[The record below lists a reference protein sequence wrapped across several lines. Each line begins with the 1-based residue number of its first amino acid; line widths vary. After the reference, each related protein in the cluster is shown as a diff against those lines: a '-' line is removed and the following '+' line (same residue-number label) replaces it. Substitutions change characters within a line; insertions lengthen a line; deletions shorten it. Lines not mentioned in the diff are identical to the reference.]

1 MSKGITVKIIAGPA
15 AGKTTL
21 AAAFRDFLHKQ
32 GFTNVAVKDEDIAL
46 GLEHAN
52 LQDEKMDA
60 IRHRPVLIETVQTRK
75 GVVE

>member
-32 GFTNVAVKDEDIAL
+32 GFTNVAVKDEDIAV
-46 GLEHAN
+46 GGEYPEH
-52 LQDEKMDA
+52 QDLRMDA
-60 IRHRPVLIETVQTRK
+60 IRLRPVLIETVQTRK